1 MLALAVANIYAFR
14 DSTNGKEKIR
24 RRQREMPRGKVIC
37 FCCFVVQQ
45 LRSQVSQQRILYIYC
60 MNNKAEDE
68 RQSHELN
75 IYPGSF
81 IRN

>member
-1 MLALAVANIYAFR
+1 
-14 DSTNGKEKIR
+14 
-24 RRQREMPRGKVIC
+24 MPRGKVIC